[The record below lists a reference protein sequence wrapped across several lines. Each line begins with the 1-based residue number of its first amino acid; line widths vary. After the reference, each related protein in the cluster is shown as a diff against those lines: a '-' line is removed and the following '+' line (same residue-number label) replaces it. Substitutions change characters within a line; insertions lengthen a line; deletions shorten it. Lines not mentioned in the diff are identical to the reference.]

1 MSSPLGGGGGPSL
14 CDGGGGASPPERQ
27 EAMKLILMGPPGA
40 GKGTQGEI
48 LEKKLGI
55 STISTGLMLRTA
67 IKEQTE
73 VGKAAEKYINA
84 GKLVPD
90 DIMVAVVKERLSQH
104 DCEKGFI
111 LDGFPRTT
119 AQAEA
124 LDAAGVEID
133 KVLLLE
139 VDDDVIVDR
148 LSSRREC
155 SKCGVPYNIISK
167 KPKVEGICDSCG
179 GELIIRKDDVP
190 ETIKNRL
197 NVYHEQKPIKKF
209 YEAKGILAV
218 AKGCDSLEDTTANV
232 AKALGIEA

>member
-1 MSSPLGGGGGPSL
+1 MRVF
-14 CDGGGGASPPERQ
+14 AERHNI
-27 EAMKLILMGPPGA
+27 MRLILMGPPGA

-73 VGKAAEKYINA
+73 VGKIAEQYIND

-90 DIMVAVVKERLSQH
+90 DVIVAIVKERLSQP

-124 LDAAGVEID
+124 LEGAGVEID

-139 VDDDVIVDR
+139 VDDAKIVER

-155 SKCGVPYNIISK
+155 SKCGTPYNVISK
-167 KPKVEGICDSCG
+167 KPAKEGICDNCG
-179 GELIIRKDDVP
+179 GELICRKDDIP
-190 ETIKNRL
+190 ETIANRL
-197 NVYHEQKPIKKF
+197 NVYHEQTEPIKKF

-218 AKGCDSLEDTTANV
+218 AKGEEELEDTTANV
-232 AKALGIEA
+232 VRALGLGE

>member
-1 MSSPLGGGGGPSL
+1 M
-14 CDGGGGASPPERQ
+14 R
-27 EAMKLILMGPPGA
+27 LILMGPPGA

-48 LEKKLGI
+48 LEKKLGV
-55 STISTGLMLRTA
+55 STISTGVMLRAA

-73 VGKAAEKYINA
+73 VGKMAEEYINA

-90 DIMVAVVKERLSQH
+90 DVIVAIVKERLAEA

-124 LDAAGVEID
+124 LDIAGVKID

-139 VDDDVIVDR
+139 VDDKVIVER

-155 SKCGVPYNIISK
+155 SKCGTPYNVISK
-167 KPKVEGICDSCG
+167 KPAKEGICDNCG
-179 GELIIRKDDVP
+179 GSLILRDDDNP
-190 ETIKNRL
+190 KTIESRL
-197 NVYHEQKPIKKF
+197 NVYHEQTEPIKEF
-209 YEAKGILAV
+209 YLAKGILAV
-218 AKGCDSLEDTTANV
+218 AKGEDKVEDTTKNV
-232 AKALGIEA
+232 LNALGLGE

>member
-1 MSSPLGGGGGPSL
+1 
-14 CDGGGGASPPERQ
+14 
-27 EAMKLILMGPPGA
+27 MKLVLMGPPGA

-67 IKEQTE
+67 IKDQTE
-73 VGKAAEKYINA
+73 VGKLAEQYIHD

-90 DIMVAVVKERLSQH
+90 EVIVEIVKQRLTQP

-124 LDAAGVEID
+124 LEAAGIEVD

-139 VDDDVIVDR
+139 VSDNKIIER

-155 SKCGVPYNIISK
+155 SKCGIPYNIVSK
-167 KPKVEGICDSCG
+167 RPAKEGICDNCG
-179 GELIIRKDDVP
+179 GQLIQRKDDVP
-190 ETIKNRL
+190 ETIQNRL
-197 NVYHEQKPIKKF
+197 DIYHEQTEPIKDF
-209 YEAKGILAV
+209 YQAKGILAV
-218 AKGCDSLEDTTANV
+218 AQGEEELEDTTANV
-232 AKALGIEA
+232 LKALGLGE

>member
-1 MSSPLGGGGGPSL
+1 
-14 CDGGGGASPPERQ
+14 
-27 EAMKLILMGPPGA
+27 MKLILMGPPGA

-55 STISTGLMLRTA
+55 NTISTGLMLRTA

-73 VGKAAEKYINA
+73 VGKAAEQYINA

-90 DIMVAVVKERLSQH
+90 DVMVGIVKERLAQP
-104 DCEKGFI
+104 DCKGGFI

-124 LDAAGVEID
+124 LSAAGVEID

-139 VDDDVIVDR
+139 VPDDEIVKR

-155 SKCGVPYNIISK
+155 SVCGAPYNIIYK
-167 KPKVEGICDSCG
+167 KPAVDGVCDSCG
-179 GELIIRKDDVP
+179 GKLICRKDDVP
-190 ETIKNRL
+190 ETIQSRL
-197 NVYHEQKPIKKF
+197 NVYHEQTEPIRSY

-218 AKGCDSLEDTTANV
+218 AKGAESLEVTTANV
-232 AKALGIEA
+232 AKALGLGE